1 MKKIFNVMLMLV
13 LFSAQALAKA
23 TTENTLSVWMD
34 QKVELTADGKTVT
47 RLTVY
52 EYDPNI
58 NYLAF
63 NMALSV
69 PKGVKVYQRKEGRK
83 YVNDIT
89 LNPDRTYDHTISCGM
104 PNDFTIKIMG
114 YSLTN
119 SELFPDNEDGE
130 IVKELFS
137 IGLIADDTAINGT
150 YKVEMWDVNFSI
162 LDEDKQHAKGY
173 GIDHIEYSDFTITGG
188 QDFPGIDYTMTSAG
202 YGTLILPFNCEIP
215 KGLTVLE
222 CNGVDNNNVLMLNS
236 VNSFAANTPYIVKGT
251 PATYHFNGV
260 YSAIYDEYSTDYM
273 TGVYVD
279 KKVPVNSYVLQDQ
292 KEDGLAFYRV
302 YDSPIITMPAYRC
315 WLKKQGEEAANCMR
329 LPGILTGVD
338 AVEAGY
344 NQKVDVYTTS
354 GVKVRS
360 NVSADKAL
368 DRLPAGVYVINN
380 NKVIKK

>member
-188 QDFPGIDYTMTSAG
+188 LDFPGIDYTMTSAG
-202 YGTLILPFNCEIP
+202 YGTIILPFNCEIP

-302 YDSPIITMPAYRC
+302 YDSPEITMPAYRC
-315 WLKKQGEEAANCMR
+315 WLNKQSEVVKCVK
-329 LPGILTGVD
+329 LPNMETGVTS
-338 AVEAGY
+338 VGLEQ
-344 NQKVDVYTTS
+344 NKNVDVYNTT
-354 GVKVRS
+354 GMKVRS
-360 NVSADKAL
+360 NVKAEKAL
-368 DRLPAGVYVINN
+368 EGLPSGVYIINN

>member
-1 MKKIFNVMLMLV
+1 
-13 LFSAQALAKA
+13 
-23 TTENTLSVWMD
+23 
-34 QKVELTADGKTVT
+34 
-47 RLTVY
+47 
-52 EYDPNI
+52 
-58 NYLAF
+58 
-63 NMALSV
+63 
-69 PKGVKVYQRKEGRK
+69 
-83 YVNDIT
+83 
-89 LNPDRTYDHTISCGM
+89 
-104 PNDFTIKIMG
+104 MG

-222 CNGVDNNNVLMLNS
+222 CNGVDNNKVLMLNS
-236 VNSFAANTPYIVKGT
+236 VNSFAANTPYIVKGA

-302 YDSPIITMPAYRC
+302 YDSPEITMPAYRC
-315 WLKKQGEEAANCMR
+315 WLNKQSEVAECVK
-329 LPGILTGVD
+329 LPNMETGVTS
-338 AVEAGY
+338 VGLEQ
-344 NQKVDVYTTS
+344 NKNVDVYNTT
-354 GVKVRS
+354 GMKVRS
-360 NVSADKAL
+360 NVKAEKAL
-368 DRLPAGVYVINN
+368 EGLPSGVYIINN

>member
-188 QDFPGIDYTMTSAG
+188 QDFPGIDYTMTSVG
-202 YGTLILPFNCEIP
+202 YGTIILPFNCEIP

-222 CNGVDNNNVLMLNS
+222 CNGIDNNNVLMLNS
-236 VNSFAANTPYIVKGT
+236 VNSFAANTPYIVKGGSCHI
-251 PATYHFNGV
+251 PFQWCVQCYLRRIL
-260 YSAIYDEYSTDYM
+260 YRLYDWSICRQEGACELIRVARPERGRPRFLSCLRFTRDNYACL
-273 TGVYVD
+273 
-279 KKVPVNSYVLQDQ
+279 PL
-292 KEDGLAFYRV
+292 LA
-302 YDSPIITMPAYRC
+302 
-315 WLKKQGEEAANCMR
+315 
-329 LPGILTGVD
+329 
-338 AVEAGY
+338 
-344 NQKVDVYTTS
+344 
-354 GVKVRS
+354 
-360 NVSADKAL
+360 
-368 DRLPAGVYVINN
+368 
-380 NKVIKK
+380 